1 MMHQHCLQHT
11 TGMGTSIV
19 GRRAQGNL
27 GRTHH
32 RAGSWRAPTSSRG
45 ASLVPRGY
53 RSFDETNPDSLDSS
67 LASELRELV
76 DPGKKELDRQRKHME
91 LTWRVANMKRQKA
104 ETCNCCQGS
113 AETECEWCH
122 GTGVMMLGDTIYV
135 NAQGTK
141 PCPICKGKG
150 YMKCNN
156 CRGTG
161 FRAVWLDEDAD
172 PRAHGS
178 REGSNW

>member
-11 TGMGTSIV
+11 AGMGTSIV
-19 GRRAQGNL
+19 GRRAQGNF

-32 RAGSWRAPTSSRG
+32 HAGSWKAPTSSRG

-91 LTWRVANMKRQKA
+91 LTWRVANVCVNETVKPCYERFLSALLEVALKLRTQLSIYLQMKRQKA

-122 GTGVMMLGDTIYV
+122 GT
-135 NAQGTK
+135 
-141 PCPICKGKG
+141 
-150 YMKCNN
+150 
-156 CRGTG
+156 
-161 FRAVWLDEDAD
+161 
-172 PRAHGS
+172 
-178 REGSNW
+178 